1 DWPRRHCAGLEPAKP
16 SKLNIGCR
24 PLTTQ
29 PLPSYIETQDS
40 HKRTENGEEMPTPTP
55 DAKRGTVDLAILAT
69 LEHHAR
75 YGLEILDE
83 VQRATDG
90 ALTFKEGSLYP
101 ALHRLV
107 KQGWVESRWEESDT
121 GGAPR
126 KYYDLTDDGRK
137 ALVRKRQEWQIGRAS
152 CR

>member
-1 DWPRRHCAGLEPAKP
+1 
-16 SKLNIGCR
+16 
-24 PLTTQ
+24 
-29 PLPSYIETQDS
+29 
-40 HKRTENGEEMPTPTP
+40 MPTATP

-69 LEHHAR
+69 LEHRAR

-83 VQRATDG
+83 VQRVTDG

-107 KQGWVESRWEESDT
+107 KQGWIMSRWAESET

-126 KYYDLTDDGRK
+126 KYYDLTNDGRT
-137 ALVRKRQEWQIGRAS
+137 ALDRKRKEWREVRDAMEVFLLRGHPS
-152 CR
+152 

>member
-1 DWPRRHCAGLEPAKP
+1 RL
-16 SKLNIGCR
+16 R
-24 PLTTQ
+24 PGTSLDNQTLAVLYRYTRYQ
-29 PLPSYIETQDS
+29 QAQ
-40 HKRTENGEEMPTPTP
+40 RTEPSMSTATP

-75 YGLEILDE
+75 YGLEILEE

-90 ALTFKEGSLYP
+90 ALTLKEGSLYP

-107 KQGWVESRWEESDT
+107 KQGWVESRWEGSDT

-126 KYYDLTDDGRK
+126 KYYDLTNDGRT
-137 ALVRKRQEWQIGRAS
+137 ALERKRKEWREVRDAMEVFLLRGYPS
-152 CR
+152 